1 MKNPFSFLRGKSA
14 ASRRKPA
21 ASGGGL
27 FHAIRAH
34 FAAAESAAKDA
45 DWWKADYLS
54 ADADANPDTRR
65 VLRMRSRYEYQNNS
79 YARGVIQC
87 LANDSIGNG
96 PRLRYASSDDALNSR
111 IERDF
116 TAWAETIRLADKLRT
131 IRIARAQDGE
141 AFVMLGQNA
150 ALPCAVKLDLQ
161 LIDADRVAGDGCMES
176 GWRTSPSAETT
187 AEGGKPFT
195 IDGISY
201 DPYGNPVSYRIL
213 VSHPSDSVL
222 TEERAIV
229 VPAANMIHVFRPDRP
244 EQHRGV
250 PELAAAL
257 PLFAKLRRYT
267 NAVVASAEKA
277 AEYGGILYT
286 EHPTDGTCAQIE
298 PMDAVTLDI
307 NQLTTMPEGWK
318 MDELYV
324 KAPIATYA
332 DFKKEMLSEIGA
344 AMGIPYAIVAGT
356 SAGYTYASA
365 KLDHQTYFRV
375 LRSERG
381 FVEDSILNRLFA
393 LWLREWSL
401 ANPDAANS
409 GDSPA
414 PKASGCPTSEARSLR
429 SKSQEAE
436 SRSVATASQPSIDG
450 RSAIGQSSA
459 PPLIST
465 WNAAWLWPMFDNLD
479 MLTAARVQS
488 IALKNR
494 TTTLATEYAR
504 QGKNWKAELA
514 QFEKEQEFLSKLK
527 LAPKRQ

>member
-1 MKNPFSFLRGKSA
+1 MLNLFGKKKRGKSA
-14 ASRRKPA
+14 APRQ
-21 ASGGGL
+21 SGGGL

-34 FAAAESAAKDA
+34 FASAESASKDN

-87 LANDSIGNG
+87 LANDTIGNG
-96 PRLRYASSDDALNSR
+96 PRLRYASNDDCLNSR

-116 TAWAETIRLADKLRT
+116 TAWAETVRLGEKLRA
-131 IRIARAQDGE
+131 IRIARARDGE
-141 AFVMLGQNA
+141 AFVLLAQNPT
-150 ALPCAVKLDLQ
+150 LRTSVKLDLS
-161 LIDADRVAGDGCMES
+161 LIDADRIEGD
-176 GWRTSPSAETT
+176 SARECGTEC
-187 AEGGKPFT
+187 AEGSGRPFLV
-195 IDGISY
+195 DGIAY
-201 DPYGNPVSYRIL
+201 DRYGNPVSYRVL
-213 VSHPSDSVL
+213 VSHPCDGSL
-222 TEERAIV
+222 AEQRAILI
-229 VPAANMIHVFRPDRP
+229 PAANMVHVFRPDRP

-250 PELAAAL
+250 PELSAAL

-286 EHPTDGTCAQIE
+286 DHPKDDTCAEIE

-375 LRSERG
+375 LRNERG
-381 FVEDSILNRLFA
+381 FVEDSILNRLFE

-401 ANPDAANS
+401 ANPDAGGMSQSAADCAAEGEGAAN
-409 GDSPA
+409 
-414 PKASGCPTSEARSLR
+414 
-429 SKSQEAE
+429 
-436 SRSVATASQPSIDG
+436 
-450 RSAIGQSSA
+450 
-459 PPLIST
+459 PPRLST
-465 WNAAWLWPMFDNLD
+465 WNASWLWPMFDNID

-488 IALKNR
+488 IAIKNK

-504 QGKNWKAELA
+504 QGKNWKTELA
-514 QFEKEQEFLSKLK
+514 QFEKEQQFLREHGIDK
-527 LAPKRQ
+527 

>member
-14 ASRRKPA
+14 ASRRKPT
-21 ASGGGL
+21 ASGGCL

-116 TAWAETIRLADKLRT
+116 TAWAETVRLGEKLRA
-131 IRIARAQDGE
+131 IRIARARDGE
-141 AFVMLGQNA
+141 AFVLLAQNPA
-150 ALPCAVKLDLQ
+150 IRADVKLDLS
-161 LIDADRVAGDGCMES
+161 LIDADRVAGDCCTES
-176 GWRTSPSAETT
+176 GGRLSPAAETGGSRSVAT
-187 AEGGKPFT
+187 SEGCGKPFT
-195 IDGISY
+195 IDGITY
-201 DPYGNPVSYRIL
+201 DQYGNPVSYRVL
-213 VSHPSDSVL
+213 VSHPCDGNL
-222 TEERAIV
+222 AEERAMFI
-229 VPAANMIHVFRPDRP
+229 PAANMIHVFRPDRL

-375 LRSERG
+375 LRNERG
-381 FVEDSILNRLFA
+381 FVEDSVLNRLFA

-401 ANPDAANS
+401 AHPDVEVSGGPQSSAA
-409 GDSPA
+409 
-414 PKASGCPTSEARSLR
+414 EAGG
-429 SKSQEAE
+429 
-436 SRSVATASQPSIDG
+436 SRSVATDVEPHSPSPI
-450 RSAIGQSSA
+450 
-459 PPLIST
+459 PLIST
-465 WNAAWLWPMFDNLD
+465 WNASWLWPMFDNID

-504 QGKNWKAELA
+504 QGKNWKTELA
-514 QFEKEQEFLSKLK
+514 QFEKEQQFLRERGIT
-527 LAPKRQ
+527 PN

>member
-1 MKNPFSFLRGKSA
+1 MKNPFSFLRGKFA
-14 ASRRKPA
+14 ASRGKSA
-21 ASGGGL
+21 AHRGGGL

-54 ADADANPDTRR
+54 ADADASPDTRR
-65 VLRMRSRYEYQNNS
+65 ILRMRSRYEYQNNS

-87 LANDSIGNG
+87 LANDTIGNG
-96 PRLRYASSDDALNSR
+96 PRLRYASTDDRLNSR

-116 TAWAETIRLADKLRT
+116 TAWAESVCLGEKLRAV
-131 IRIARAQDGE
+131 RIARARDGE
-141 AFVMLGQNA
+141 AFVLLAQNPT
-150 ALPCAVKLDLQ
+150 LRTSVKLDLS
-161 LIDADRVAGDGCMES
+161 LIDADRVAGDCCTES
-176 GWRTSPSAETT
+176 GGRLSPAAETGGSRSVAT
-187 AEGGKPFT
+187 AEGCGKPFT
-195 IDGISY
+195 IDGITY
-201 DPYGNPVSYRIL
+201 DQYGNPVSYRVL
-213 VSHPSDSVL
+213 VSHPCDGNL
-222 TEERAIV
+222 AEERAMLI
-229 VPAANMIHVFRPDRP
+229 PAANMIHVFRADRA

-286 EHPTDGTCAQIE
+286 DHPKDDTCAEIE
-298 PMDAVTLDI
+298 PMDAVTLDV

-375 LRSERG
+375 LRNERG
-381 FVEDSILNRLFA
+381 FVEDSVLNRLFA

-401 ANPDAANS
+401 AHPDVEVS
-409 GDSPA
+409 GGPQSSA
-414 PKASGCPTSEARSLR
+414 
-429 SKSQEAE
+429 AE
-436 SRSVATASQPSIDG
+436 SSHPCFPNASPSIAG
-450 RSAIGQSSA
+450 RSAIDHSPA
-459 PPLIST
+459 IPLIST
-465 WNAAWLWPMFDNLD
+465 WNASWLWPMFDNID

-504 QGKNWKAELA
+504 QGKNWKTELA

-527 LAPKRQ
+527 IAPERQ

>member
-1 MKNPFSFLRGKSA
+1 MTMLNLFGKKKQRGKSA
-14 ASRRKPA
+14 AQR
-21 ASGGGL
+21 GGGL

-54 ADADANPDTRR
+54 ADADASPDTRR
-65 VLRMRSRYEYQNNS
+65 ILRMRSRYEYQNNS

-87 LANDSIGNG
+87 LANDTIGNG
-96 PRLRYASSDDALNSR
+96 PRLRYASTDDRLNSR

-116 TAWAETIRLADKLRT
+116 TAWAESVCLGEKLRAV
-131 IRIARAQDGE
+131 RIARARDGE
-141 AFVMLGQNA
+141 AFVLLAQNPT
-150 ALPCAVKLDLQ
+150 LRTNVKLDLS
-161 LIDADRVAGDGCMES
+161 LIDADRVAGDMG
-176 GWRTSPSAETT
+176 GSPSSATELT
-187 AEGGKPFT
+187 ADTRIYPVT
-195 IDGISY
+195 VDGIAY
-201 DPYGNPVSYRIL
+201 DQYGNPVSYRVL
-213 VSHPSDSVL
+213 VSHPCDGNL
-222 TEERAIV
+222 AEERAMLI
-229 VPAANMIHVFRPDRP
+229 PAANMIHVFRADRA

-286 EHPTDGTCAQIE
+286 DHPKDDTCAEIE

-375 LRSERG
+375 LRNERG
-381 FVEDSILNRLFA
+381 FVEDSILNRLFE

-401 ANPDAANS
+401 ANPDA
-409 GDSPA
+409 
-414 PKASGCPTSEARSLR
+414 
-429 SKSQEAE
+429 EAE
-436 SRSVATASQPSIDG
+436 GTRSDATDEE
-450 RSAIGQSSA
+450 SAA
-459 PPLIST
+459 DLPPPIST
-465 WNAAWLWPMFDNLD
+465 WNASWLWPMFDNID

-488 IALKNR
+488 IAINNK

-504 QGKNWKAELA
+504 QGKNWRTELA
-514 QFEKEQEFLSKLK
+514 QFEKEQRFLSKLGIDK
-527 LAPKRQ
+527 

>member
-1 MKNPFSFLRGKSA
+1 MTMLNLFGKKKQ
-14 ASRRKPA
+14 RRKPA

-54 ADADANPDTRR
+54 ADADASP
-65 VLRMRSRYEYQNNS
+65 
-79 YARGVIQC
+79 A
-87 LANDSIGNG
+87 
-96 PRLRYASSDDALNSR
+96 
-111 IERDF
+111 
-116 TAWAETIRLADKLRT
+116 IRAD
-131 IRIARAQDGE
+131 
-141 AFVMLGQNA
+141 
-150 ALPCAVKLDLQ
+150 VKLDLS
-161 LIDADRVAGDGCMES
+161 LIDADRVAGDCCTES
-176 GWRTSPSAETT
+176 GGRLSPAAETGGSRSVAT
-187 AEGGKPFT
+187 AEGCGKPFA
-195 IDGISY
+195 IDGITY
-201 DPYGNPVSYRIL
+201 DQYGNPVSYRVL
-213 VSHPSDSVL
+213 VSHPCDGNL
-222 TEERAIV
+222 AEERAMLI
-229 VPAANMIHVFRPDRP
+229 PAANMIHVFRADRA

-298 PMDAVTLDI
+298 PMDAVTLDV

-375 LRSERG
+375 LRNERG
-381 FVEDSILNRLFA
+381 FVEDSVLNRLFA

-401 ANPDAANS
+401 AHPDVKVS
-409 GDSPA
+409 GGPQSSA
-414 PKASGCPTSEARSLR
+414 
-429 SKSQEAE
+429 AE
-436 SRSVATASQPSIDG
+436 SSHPCSPNASPSVDG
-450 RSAIGQSSA
+450 RSAIDHSPA
-459 PPLIST
+459 IPLIST
-465 WNAAWLWPMFDNLD
+465 WNASWLWPMFDNID

-504 QGKNWKAELA
+504 QGKNWRTELA
-514 QFEKEQEFLSKLK
+514 QFEKEQRFLSKLRIDK
-527 LAPKRQ
+527 

>member
-14 ASRRKPA
+14 ASRRKPT

-116 TAWAETIRLADKLRT
+116 TAWAETVRLGEKLRA
-131 IRIARAQDGE
+131 IRIARARDGE
-141 AFVMLGQNA
+141 AFVLLAQNPA
-150 ALPCAVKLDLQ
+150 IRADVKLDLS
-161 LIDADRVAGDGCMES
+161 LIDADRVAGDCCTES
-176 GWRTSPSAETT
+176 GGRLSPAAETGGSRSVAT
-187 AEGGKPFT
+187 SEGCGKPFT
-195 IDGISY
+195 IDGITY
-201 DPYGNPVSYRIL
+201 DQYGNPVSYRVL
-213 VSHPSDSVL
+213 VSHPCDGNL
-222 TEERAIV
+222 AEERAMFI
-229 VPAANMIHVFRPDRP
+229 PAANMIHVFRPDRL

-375 LRSERG
+375 LRNERG
-381 FVEDSILNRLFA
+381 FVEDSVLNRLFA

-401 ANPDAANS
+401 AHPDVEVSGGPQSSAA
-409 GDSPA
+409 
-414 PKASGCPTSEARSLR
+414 EAGG
-429 SKSQEAE
+429 
-436 SRSVATASQPSIDG
+436 SRSVATDVEPHSPSPI
-450 RSAIGQSSA
+450 
-459 PPLIST
+459 PLIST
-465 WNAAWLWPMFDNLD
+465 WNASWLWPMFDNID

-504 QGKNWKAELA
+504 QGKNWKTELA

-527 LAPKRQ
+527 LATVQR

>member
-1 MKNPFSFLRGKSA
+1 MLNLFGKKRRVKSA
-14 ASRRKPA
+14 ANRQ
-21 ASGGGL
+21 SGGGL

-34 FAAAESAAKDA
+34 FASAESASKDN

-54 ADADANPDTRR
+54 ADADASPDTRR

-87 LANDSIGNG
+87 LANDTIGNG
-96 PRLRYASSDDALNSR
+96 PRLRYASTDDRLNSR

-116 TAWAETIRLADKLRT
+116 TAWAETIRLGEKLRAV
-131 IRIARAQDGE
+131 RIARARDGE
-141 AFVMLGQNA
+141 AFVMLAQNPT
-150 ALPCAVKLDLQ
+150 LRTVVKLDLS
-161 LIDADRVAGDGCMES
+161 LIDADRIAGDS
-176 GWRTSPSAETT
+176 ADVSPSRAT
-187 AEGGKPFT
+187 AEGSGKPFMV
-195 IDGISY
+195 DGITY
-201 DPYGNPVSYRIL
+201 DRYGNPVSYRIL
-213 VSHPSDSVL
+213 VSHPSDGSL
-222 TEERAIV
+222 AEERAMLI
-229 VPAANMIHVFRPDRP
+229 PAANVIHVFRADRA

-286 EHPTDGTCAQIE
+286 DHPKDDTCAEIE
-298 PMDAVTLDI
+298 PMDAVTLDV

-375 LRSERG
+375 LRNERG
-381 FVEDSILNRLFA
+381 FVEDSILNRLFE

-401 ANPDAANS
+401 ANSDAADLPRS
-409 GDSPA
+409 GNAANVPHDGGAADSP
-414 PKASGCPTSEARSLR
+414 RL
-429 SKSQEAE
+429 
-436 SRSVATASQPSIDG
+436 
-450 RSAIGQSSA
+450 
-459 PPLIST
+459 ST
-465 WNAAWLWPMFDNLD
+465 WNASWLWPMFDNID

-488 IALKNR
+488 IAIKNK

-504 QGKNWKAELA
+504 QGKNWKTELA
-514 QFEKEQEFLSKLK
+514 QFEKEQQFLREHGIDK
-527 LAPKRQ
+527 

>member
-1 MKNPFSFLRGKSA
+1 MLNLFGKKKQRGKSA
-14 ASRRKPA
+14 AQR
-21 ASGGGL
+21 GGGL

-54 ADADANPDTRR
+54 ADADASPDTRR
-65 VLRMRSRYEYQNNS
+65 ILRMRSRYEYQNNS

-87 LANDSIGNG
+87 LANDTIGNG
-96 PRLRYASSDDALNSR
+96 PRLRYASTDDRLNSR

-116 TAWAETIRLADKLRT
+116 TAWAESVCLGEKLRAV
-131 IRIARAQDGE
+131 RIARARDGE
-141 AFVMLGQNA
+141 AFVLLAQNPT
-150 ALPCAVKLDLQ
+150 LRTNVKLDLS
-161 LIDADRVAGDGCMES
+161 LIDADRVAGDMG
-176 GWRTSPSAETT
+176 GSPSSATEVT
-187 AEGGKPFT
+187 ADTRIYPVT
-195 IDGISY
+195 VDGIAY
-201 DPYGNPVSYRIL
+201 DQYGNPVSYRVL
-213 VSHPSDSVL
+213 VSHPCDGNL
-222 TEERAIV
+222 AEERAVLI
-229 VPAANMIHVFRPDRP
+229 PAANMIHVFRADRA
-244 EQHRGV
+244 ELHRGV

-375 LRSERG
+375 LRNERG
-381 FVEDSILNRLFA
+381 FVEDSILNRLFE

-401 ANPDAANS
+401 ANPDATAAE
-409 GDSPA
+409 G
-414 PKASGCPTSEARSLR
+414 TRSDATD
-429 SKSQEAE
+429 EE
-436 SRSVATASQPSIDG
+436 SAADL
-450 RSAIGQSSA
+450 
-459 PPLIST
+459 PPPIST
-465 WNAAWLWPMFDNLD
+465 WNASWLWPMFDNID

-488 IALKNR
+488 IAIKNK

-504 QGKNWKAELA
+504 QGKNWRTELA
-514 QFEKEQEFLSKLK
+514 QFEKEQRFLSKLGIDK
-527 LAPKRQ
+527 

>member
-1 MKNPFSFLRGKSA
+1 MTMLNLFGKKKQRGKSA
-14 ASRRKPA
+14 AQR
-21 ASGGGL
+21 GGGL

-54 ADADANPDTRR
+54 ADADASPDTRR
-65 VLRMRSRYEYQNNS
+65 ILRMRSRYEYQNNS

-87 LANDSIGNG
+87 LANDTIGNG
-96 PRLRYASSDDALNSR
+96 PRLRYASTDDRLNSR

-116 TAWAETIRLADKLRT
+116 TAWAESVCLGEKLRAV
-131 IRIARAQDGE
+131 RIARARDGE
-141 AFVMLGQNA
+141 AFVLLAQNPT
-150 ALPCAVKLDLQ
+150 LRTNVKLDLS
-161 LIDADRVAGDGCMES
+161 LIDADRVAGDMG
-176 GWRTSPSAETT
+176 GSPSSATELT
-187 AEGGKPFT
+187 ADTRIYPVT
-195 IDGISY
+195 VDGIAY
-201 DPYGNPVSYRIL
+201 DQYGNPVSYRVL
-213 VSHPSDSVL
+213 VSHPCDGNL
-222 TEERAIV
+222 AEERAMLI
-229 VPAANMIHVFRPDRP
+229 PAANMIHVFRADRA

-298 PMDAVTLDI
+298 PMDAVTLDV

-375 LRSERG
+375 LRNERG
-381 FVEDSILNRLFA
+381 FVEDSILNRLFEW
-393 LWLREWSL
+393 WLREWSL
-401 ANPDAANS
+401 ANPDA
-409 GDSPA
+409 
-414 PKASGCPTSEARSLR
+414 
-429 SKSQEAE
+429 EAE
-436 SRSVATASQPSIDG
+436 GTRSDATDEE
-450 RSAIGQSSA
+450 SAA
-459 PPLIST
+459 DLPPPIST
-465 WNAAWLWPMFDNLD
+465 WNASWLWPMFDNID

-488 IALKNR
+488 IAINNK

-504 QGKNWKAELA
+504 QGKNWRTELA
-514 QFEKEQEFLSKLK
+514 QFEKEQRFLSKLGIDK
-527 LAPKRQ
+527 

>member
-1 MKNPFSFLRGKSA
+1 MTMLNLFGKKKQRGKSA
-14 ASRRKPA
+14 AHR
-21 ASGGGL
+21 GGGL

-54 ADADANPDTRR
+54 ADADASPDTRR
-65 VLRMRSRYEYQNNS
+65 ILRMRSRYEYQNNS

-87 LANDSIGNG
+87 LANDTIGNG
-96 PRLRYASSDDALNSR
+96 PRLRYASTDDRLNSR

-116 TAWAETIRLADKLRT
+116 TAWAESVCLGEKLRAV
-131 IRIARAQDGE
+131 RIARARDGE
-141 AFVMLGQNA
+141 AFVLLAQNPT
-150 ALPCAVKLDLQ
+150 LRTNVKLDLS
-161 LIDADRVAGDGCMES
+161 LIDADRVAGDMG
-176 GWRTSPSAETT
+176 GSPSSATELT
-187 AEGGKPFT
+187 ADTRIYPVT
-195 IDGISY
+195 VDGIAY
-201 DPYGNPVSYRIL
+201 DQYGNPVSYRVL
-213 VSHPSDSVL
+213 VSHPCDGNL
-222 TEERAIV
+222 AEERAMLI
-229 VPAANMIHVFRPDRP
+229 PAANMIHVFRADRA

-286 EHPTDGTCAQIE
+286 DHPKDDTCAEIE

-375 LRSERG
+375 LRNERG
-381 FVEDSILNRLFA
+381 FVEDSILNRLFE

-401 ANPDAANS
+401 ANPDA
-409 GDSPA
+409 
-414 PKASGCPTSEARSLR
+414 
-429 SKSQEAE
+429 EAE
-436 SRSVATASQPSIDG
+436 GTRSDATDEE
-450 RSAIGQSSA
+450 SAA
-459 PPLIST
+459 DLPPPIST
-465 WNAAWLWPMFDNLD
+465 WNASWLWPMFDNID

-488 IALKNR
+488 IAINNK

-504 QGKNWKAELA
+504 QGKNWRTELA
-514 QFEKEQEFLSKLK
+514 QFEKEQQFLSKLK
-527 LAPKRQ
+527 IAPERQ

>member
-21 ASGGGL
+21 TSGGGL

-45 DWWKADYLS
+45 DWWKADFLS

-87 LANDSIGNG
+87 LANDTIGNG

-116 TAWAETIRLADKLRT
+116 TAWAETVRLGEKLRA
-131 IRIARAQDGE
+131 IRIARARDGE
-141 AFVMLGQNA
+141 AFVLLAQNPA
-150 ALPCAVKLDLQ
+150 IRADVKLDLS
-161 LIDADRVAGDGCMES
+161 LIDADRVAGDGCVA
-176 GWRTSPSAETT
+176 TAPSPSSSSAES
-187 AEGGKPFT
+187 AAPNIHPVT
-195 IDGISY
+195 IDGITY

-213 VSHPSDSVL
+213 VSHPSDGNL
-222 TEERAIV
+222 AEERAIV

-401 ANPDAANS
+401 ANPDVAA
-409 GDSPA
+409 A
-414 PKASGCPTSEARSLR
+414 H
-429 SKSQEAE
+429 
-436 SRSVATASQPSIDG
+436 PSIDG
-450 RSAIGQSSA
+450 RSAIDHSPA
-459 PPLIST
+459 IPLIST
-465 WNAAWLWPMFDNLD
+465 WNASWLWPMFDNID

-504 QGKNWKAELA
+504 QGKNWKTELA
-514 QFEKEQEFLSKLK
+514 QFEKEQQYLAKLK
-527 LAPKRQ
+527 LTPNAGQ

>member
-1 MKNPFSFLRGKSA
+1 MTMLNLFGRKKRGKPTA
-14 ASRRKPA
+14 QR
-21 ASGGGL
+21 GGGL

-54 ADADANPDTRR
+54 ADADASPDTRR

-87 LANDSIGNG
+87 LANDTIGNG
-96 PRLRYASSDDALNSR
+96 PRLRYASTDDRLNSR

-116 TAWAETIRLADKLRT
+116 MAWAESVCLGEKLRAV
-131 IRIARAQDGE
+131 RIARARDGE
-141 AFVMLGQNA
+141 AFVLLAQNPT
-150 ALPCAVKLDLQ
+150 LRTSVKLDLSP
-161 LIDADRVAGDGCMES
+161 IDADRVAGDMGV
-176 GWRTSPSAETT
+176 SPSAETGGSRSCAT
-187 AEGGKPFT
+187 ADTRIYPVT
-195 IDGISY
+195 VDGIAY
-201 DPYGNPVSYRIL
+201 DQYGNPVSYRVL
-213 VSHPSDSVL
+213 VSHPCDGNL
-222 TEERAIV
+222 AEERAMHI
-229 VPAANMIHVFRPDRP
+229 PAANMIHVFRADRA

-286 EHPTDGTCAQIE
+286 DHPKDDTCAEIE

-375 LRSERG
+375 LRNERG

-401 ANPDAANS
+401 AHPDAANS
-409 GDSPA
+409 G
-414 PKASGCPTSEARSLR
+414 G
-429 SKSQEAE
+429 
-436 SRSVATASQPSIDG
+436 SRSVATASYPSIDG
-450 RSAIGQSSA
+450 RSAIDHS
-459 PPLIST
+459 PTTPLIST
-465 WNAAWLWPMFDNLD
+465 WNASWLWPMFDNID

-488 IALKNR
+488 IAIKNK

-504 QGKNWKAELA
+504 QGKNWRTELA
-514 QFEKEQEFLSKLK
+514 QFEKEQCFLSKLGIDK
-527 LAPKRQ
+527 

>member
-54 ADADANPDTRR
+54 ADADASPDTRR
-65 VLRMRSRYEYQNNS
+65 ILRMRSRYEYQNNS

-87 LANDSIGNG
+87 LANDTIGNG
-96 PRLRYASSDDALNSR
+96 PRLRYASADDALNSR

-116 TAWAETIRLADKLRT
+116 TAWAETVRLGEKLRAV
-131 IRIARAQDGE
+131 RIARARDGE
-141 AFVMLGQNA
+141 AFVLLAQNPA
-150 ALPCAVKLDLQ
+150 IRADVKLDLS
-161 LIDADRVAGDGCMES
+161 LIDADRVASDCCTES
-176 GWRTSPSAETT
+176 GGRLSPSAETGGSRSVAT
-187 AEGGKPFT
+187 AEGCGKPFT
-195 IDGISY
+195 IDGITY
-201 DPYGNPVSYRIL
+201 DPYGNPVSYRVL
-213 VSHPSDSVL
+213 VSHPCDGNL
-222 TEERAIV
+222 AEERAML

-298 PMDAVTLDI
+298 PMDAVTLDV

-375 LRSERG
+375 LRNERG
-381 FVEDSILNRLFA
+381 FVEDSVLNRLFA

-401 ANPDAANS
+401 ANPDA
-409 GDSPA
+409 
-414 PKASGCPTSEARSLR
+414 
-429 SKSQEAE
+429 
-436 SRSVATASQPSIDG
+436 TAAHPSIDA
-450 RSAIGQSSA
+450 RSAIDHSPA
-459 PPLIST
+459 IPLIST
-465 WNAAWLWPMFDNLD
+465 WNASWLWPMFDNID

-504 QGKNWKAELA
+504 QGKNWKTELA

-527 LAPKRQ
+527 LAPTAGQ

>member
-14 ASRRKPA
+14 ASRRKPT

-116 TAWAETIRLADKLRT
+116 TAWAETVRLGEKLRA
-131 IRIARAQDGE
+131 IRIARARDGE
-141 AFVMLGQNA
+141 AFVLLAQNPA
-150 ALPCAVKLDLQ
+150 IRADVKLDLS
-161 LIDADRVAGDGCMES
+161 LIDADRVAGDCCTES
-176 GWRTSPSAETT
+176 GGRLSPAAETGGSRSVAT
-187 AEGGKPFT
+187 SEGCGKPFT
-195 IDGISY
+195 IDGITY
-201 DPYGNPVSYRIL
+201 DQYGNPVSYRVL
-213 VSHPSDSVL
+213 VSHPCDGNL
-222 TEERAIV
+222 AEERAMFI
-229 VPAANMIHVFRPDRP
+229 PAANMIHVFRPDRL

-375 LRSERG
+375 LRNERG
-381 FVEDSILNRLFA
+381 FVEDSVLNRLFA

-401 ANPDAANS
+401 AHPDVEVSGGPQSSAA
-409 GDSPA
+409 
-414 PKASGCPTSEARSLR
+414 EAGG
-429 SKSQEAE
+429 
-436 SRSVATASQPSIDG
+436 SRSVATDVEPHSPF
-450 RSAIGQSSA
+450 
-459 PPLIST
+459 PVPLIST
-465 WNAAWLWPMFDNLD
+465 WNASWLWPMFDNID

-504 QGKNWKAELA
+504 QGKNWKTELA

-527 LAPKRQ
+527 LATVQR

>member
-21 ASGGGL
+21 VQCGGGL

-54 ADADANPDTRR
+54 ADADASPDTRR
-65 VLRMRSRYEYQNNS
+65 ILRMRSRYEYQNNS

-87 LANDSIGNG
+87 LANDTIGNG
-96 PRLRYASSDDALNSR
+96 PRLRYASNDDSLNSR

-116 TAWAETIRLADKLRT
+116 TAWAETVRLGEKLRAV
-131 IRIARAQDGE
+131 RIARARDGE
-141 AFVMLGQNA
+141 AFVLLAQNPT
-150 ALPCAVKLDLQ
+150 LRTSVKLDLS
-161 LIDADRVAGDGCMES
+161 LIDADRVAGD
-176 GWRTSPSAETT
+176 SACSCADVG
-187 AEGGKPFT
+187 AEGCGKPFT
-195 IDGISY
+195 IDGITY
-201 DPYGNPVSYRIL
+201 DQYGNPVSYRVL
-213 VSHPSDSVL
+213 VSHPCDGNL
-222 TEERAIV
+222 AEERTMLI
-229 VPAANMIHVFRPDRP
+229 PAANMIHVFRADRA
-244 EQHRGV
+244 ELHRGV

-298 PMDAVTLDI
+298 PMDAVTLDV

-375 LRSERG
+375 LRNERG
-381 FVEDSILNRLFA
+381 FVEDSVLNRLFA

-401 ANPDAANS
+401 ANPDVAA
-409 GDSPA
+409 A
-414 PKASGCPTSEARSLR
+414 H
-429 SKSQEAE
+429 
-436 SRSVATASQPSIDG
+436 PSIDG
-450 RSAIGQSSA
+450 RSAIDHS
-459 PPLIST
+459 PVIPLIST
-465 WNAAWLWPMFDNLD
+465 WNASWLWPMFDNLD

-504 QGKNWKAELA
+504 QGKNWKTELA
-514 QFEKEQEFLSKLK
+514 QFEKEQQFLSKLK
-527 LAPKRQ
+527 IAPERQ

>member
-1 MKNPFSFLRGKSA
+1 MLNLFGKKRRGKSA
-14 ASRRKPA
+14 ANRQ
-21 ASGGGL
+21 SGGGL

-34 FAAAESAAKDA
+34 FASAESASKDN

-54 ADADANPDTRR
+54 ADADASPDTRR

-87 LANDSIGNG
+87 LANDTIGNG

-116 TAWAETIRLADKLRT
+116 TAWAETIRLGEKLRAV
-131 IRIARAQDGE
+131 RIARARDGE
-141 AFVMLGQNA
+141 AFVMLAQNPT
-150 ALPCAVKLDLQ
+150 LRTVVKLDLS
-161 LIDADRVAGDGCMES
+161 LIDADRIAGDS
-176 GWRTSPSAETT
+176 ADVSPSQAT
-187 AEGGKPFT
+187 AEGCGKPFMV
-195 IDGISY
+195 DGIAY
-201 DPYGNPVSYRIL
+201 DRYGNPVSYRIL
-213 VSHPSDSVL
+213 VSHPSDGSL
-222 TEERAIV
+222 AEERAIF
-229 VPAANMIHVFRPDRP
+229 VPAANIVHVFRPDRP

-250 PELAAAL
+250 PELSAAL

-286 EHPTDGTCAQIE
+286 DHPKDDTCAEIE

-375 LRSERG
+375 LRNERG
-381 FVEDSILNRLFA
+381 FVEDSILNRLFE

-401 ANPDAANS
+401 ANSDAADLPRS
-409 GDSPA
+409 GNAANVPHDGGAADSP
-414 PKASGCPTSEARSLR
+414 RL
-429 SKSQEAE
+429 
-436 SRSVATASQPSIDG
+436 
-450 RSAIGQSSA
+450 
-459 PPLIST
+459 ST
-465 WNAAWLWPMFDNLD
+465 WNASWLWPMFDNID

-488 IALKNR
+488 IAIKNK

-504 QGKNWKAELA
+504 QGKNWKTELA
-514 QFEKEQEFLSKLK
+514 QFEKEQQFLREHGIDK
-527 LAPKRQ
+527 

>member
-1 MKNPFSFLRGKSA
+1 
-14 ASRRKPA
+14 
-21 ASGGGL
+21 
-27 FHAIRAH
+27 
-34 FAAAESAAKDA
+34 
-45 DWWKADYLS
+45 
-54 ADADANPDTRR
+54 
-65 VLRMRSRYEYQNNS
+65 MRSRYEYQNNS

-87 LANDSIGNG
+87 LANDTIGNG
-96 PRLRYASSDDALNSR
+96 PRLRYASTDDRLNSR

-116 TAWAETIRLADKLRT
+116 TAWAESVCLGEKLRAV
-131 IRIARAQDGE
+131 RIARARDGE
-141 AFVMLGQNA
+141 AFVLLAQNPT
-150 ALPCAVKLDLQ
+150 LRTSVKLDLS
-161 LIDADRVAGDGCMES
+161 LINADRVAGDCCTES
-176 GWRTSPSAETT
+176 GGRLSPAAETGGSRSVAT
-187 AEGGKPFT
+187 AEGCGKPFMV
-195 IDGISY
+195 DGIAY
-201 DPYGNPVSYRIL
+201 DQYGNPVSYRVL
-213 VSHPSDSVL
+213 VSHPCDGNL
-222 TEERAIV
+222 AEERAMLI
-229 VPAANMIHVFRPDRP
+229 PAANMIHVFRADRA

-286 EHPTDGTCAQIE
+286 DHPKDDTCAEIE

-375 LRSERG
+375 LRNERG
-381 FVEDSILNRLFA
+381 FVEDSILNRLFE

-401 ANPDAANS
+401 ANP
-409 GDSPA
+409 
-414 PKASGCPTSEARSLR
+414 EAGGS
-429 SKSQEAE
+429 
-436 SRSVATASQPSIDG
+436 
-450 RSAIGQSSA
+450 QSSA
-459 PPLIST
+459 TEAGGSRFCATDKEVAADLPPPIST
-465 WNAAWLWPMFDNLD
+465 WNASWLWPMFDNID

-488 IALKNR
+488 IAIKNK

-504 QGKNWKAELA
+504 QGKNWRTELA
-514 QFEKEQEFLSKLK
+514 QFEKEQQFLAKHGLDK
-527 LAPKRQ
+527 

>member
-14 ASRRKPA
+14 ASPRKPA

-54 ADADANPDTRR
+54 ADADASPDTRR
-65 VLRMRSRYEYQNNS
+65 ILRMRSRYEYQNNS

-87 LANDSIGNG
+87 LANDTIGNG

-116 TAWAETIRLADKLRT
+116 TAWAETVRLGEKLRA
-131 IRIARAQDGE
+131 IRIARARDGE
-141 AFVMLGQNA
+141 AFVLLAQNPA
-150 ALPCAVKLDLQ
+150 IRADVKLDLS
-161 LIDADRVAGDGCMES
+161 LIDADRVAGDMGGSLSPTTET
-176 GWRTSPSAETT
+176 GGSPSSATET
-187 AEGGKPFT
+187 AAPSLHPVT
-195 IDGISY
+195 IDGIAY

-213 VSHPSDSVL
+213 VSHPSDGNL
-222 TEERAIV
+222 AEERAIV

-344 AMGIPYAIVAGT
+344 AMGIP
-356 SAGYTYASA
+356 
-365 KLDHQTYFRV
+365 
-375 LRSERG
+375 
-381 FVEDSILNRLFA
+381 
-393 LWLREWSL
+393 
-401 ANPDAANS
+401 
-409 GDSPA
+409 
-414 PKASGCPTSEARSLR
+414 
-429 SKSQEAE
+429 
-436 SRSVATASQPSIDG
+436 
-450 RSAIGQSSA
+450 
-459 PPLIST
+459 
-465 WNAAWLWPMFDNLD
+465 
-479 MLTAARVQS
+479 
-488 IALKNR
+488 
-494 TTTLATEYAR
+494 
-504 QGKNWKAELA
+504 
-514 QFEKEQEFLSKLK
+514 
-527 LAPKRQ
+527 

>member
-1 MKNPFSFLRGKSA
+1 MLNLFGKKKQRERGKSA
-14 ASRRKPA
+14 AN
-21 ASGGGL
+21 GGGL

-54 ADADANPDTRR
+54 ADADANPETRR
-65 VLRMRSRYEYQNNS
+65 ILRMRSRYEYQNNS

-87 LANDSIGNG
+87 LANDTIGNG
-96 PRLRYASSDDALNSR
+96 PRLRYASTDDRLNSR

-116 TAWAETIRLADKLRT
+116 TAWAETVRLGEKLRAV
-131 IRIARAQDGE
+131 RIARARDGE
-141 AFVMLGQNA
+141 SFVVLAQNPT
-150 ALPCAVKLDLQ
+150 LRTDVKLDLS
-161 LIDADRVAGDGCMES
+161 LIDSDRVAGD
-176 GWRTSPSAETT
+176 SACSCADVG
-187 AEGGKPFT
+187 AECCGKPFMV
-195 IDGISY
+195 DGIAY
-201 DPYGNPVSYRIL
+201 DQYGNPVSYRVL
-213 VSHPSDSVL
+213 VSHPCDGNL
-222 TEERAIV
+222 AEERAMLI
-229 VPAANMIHVFRPDRP
+229 PAANVIHVFRADRA

-286 EHPTDGTCAQIE
+286 DHPKDDTCAEIE
-298 PMDAVTLDI
+298 PMDAVTLDV

-375 LRSERG
+375 LRNERG
-381 FVEDSILNRLFA
+381 FVEDSILNRLFE

-401 ANPDAANS
+401 ANPDAADLPRS
-409 GDSPA
+409 GNAANVPHDGGAADSP
-414 PKASGCPTSEARSLR
+414 R
-429 SKSQEAE
+429 
-436 SRSVATASQPSIDG
+436 
-450 RSAIGQSSA
+450 
-459 PPLIST
+459 IST
-465 WNAAWLWPMFDNLD
+465 WNASWLWPMFDNID

-488 IALKNR
+488 IALKNK

-504 QGKNWKAELA
+504 QGKNWKTELA
-514 QFEKEQEFLSKLK
+514 QFEKEQQYLK
-527 LAPKRQ
+527 EHGIEAK

>member
-54 ADADANPDTRR
+54 ADADASPDTRR

-87 LANDSIGNG
+87 LANDTIGNG
-96 PRLRYASSDDALNSR
+96 PRLRYASNDDSLNSR

-116 TAWAETIRLADKLRT
+116 TAWAETVRLGEKLRAV
-131 IRIARAQDGE
+131 RIARARDGE
-141 AFVMLGQNA
+141 AFVLLAQNPT
-150 ALPCAVKLDLQ
+150 LRTSVKLDLS
-161 LIDADRVAGDGCMES
+161 LIDADRVAGDCCTES
-176 GWRTSPSAETT
+176 GGRLSPAAETGGSRSVAT
-187 AEGGKPFT
+187 AEGCGKPFT
-195 IDGISY
+195 IDGITY
-201 DPYGNPVSYRIL
+201 DQYGNPVSYRVL
-213 VSHPSDSVL
+213 VSHPCDGNL
-222 TEERAIV
+222 AEERAMLI
-229 VPAANMIHVFRPDRP
+229 PAANMIHVFRADRA

-298 PMDAVTLDI
+298 PMDAVTLDV

-375 LRSERG
+375 LRNERG
-381 FVEDSILNRLFA
+381 FVEDSVLNRLFA

-401 ANPDAANS
+401 ANPDA
-409 GDSPA
+409 
-414 PKASGCPTSEARSLR
+414 
-429 SKSQEAE
+429 EAE
-436 SRSVATASQPSIDG
+436 GTRSDATDEE
-450 RSAIGQSSA
+450 SAA
-459 PPLIST
+459 DLPPPIST
-465 WNAAWLWPMFDNLD
+465 WNASWLWPMFDNID

-488 IALKNR
+488 IAIKNK

-504 QGKNWKAELA
+504 QGKNWRTELA
-514 QFEKEQEFLSKLK
+514 QFEKEQRFLSKLGIDK
-527 LAPKRQ
+527 

>member
-1 MKNPFSFLRGKSA
+1 MKNPFSFLRGKTN
-14 ASRRKPA
+14 ASRRKTSI
-21 ASGGGL
+21 SGGGL

-54 ADADANPDTRR
+54 ADADASPDTRR
-65 VLRMRSRYEYQNNS
+65 ILRMRSRYEYQNNS

-87 LANDSIGNG
+87 LANDTIGNG
-96 PRLRYASSDDALNSR
+96 PRLRYASTDDRLNSR

-116 TAWAETIRLADKLRT
+116 TAWAESVCLGEKLRAV
-131 IRIARAQDGE
+131 RIARARDGE
-141 AFVMLGQNA
+141 AFVLLAQNPT
-150 ALPCAVKLDLQ
+150 LRTNVKLDLS
-161 LIDADRVAGDGCMES
+161 LIDADRVAGDMGV
-176 GWRTSPSAETT
+176 SPSAETGGSRSCAT
-187 AEGGKPFT
+187 ADTRIYPVT
-195 IDGISY
+195 VDGIAY
-201 DPYGNPVSYRIL
+201 DPYGNPVSYRVL
-213 VSHPSDSVL
+213 VSHPCDGNL
-222 TEERAIV
+222 AEERAMLI
-229 VPAANMIHVFRPDRP
+229 PAANMIHVFRADRA

-286 EHPTDGTCAQIE
+286 DHPKDDTCAEIE

-375 LRSERG
+375 LRNERG
-381 FVEDSILNRLFA
+381 FVEDLILNRLFE

-401 ANPDAANS
+401 ANPDAEA
-409 GDSPA
+409 GGRLSPA
-414 PKASGCPTSEARSLR
+414 AAAGGARSC
-429 SKSQEAE
+429 
-436 SRSVATASQPSIDG
+436 ATDVEGATVPHSPF
-450 RSAIGQSSA
+450 
-459 PPLIST
+459 PVPLIST
-465 WNAAWLWPMFDNLD
+465 WNSSWLWPMFDNID

-488 IALKNR
+488 IAIKNK

-504 QGKNWKAELA
+504 QGKNWRTELA
-514 QFEKEQEFLSKLK
+514 QFEKEQRFLSKLGIDK
-527 LAPKRQ
+527 

>member
-116 TAWAETIRLADKLRT
+116 TAWAETVRLGEKLRA
-131 IRIARAQDGE
+131 IRIARARDGE
-141 AFVMLGQNA
+141 AFVLLAQNPA
-150 ALPCAVKLDLQ
+150 IRADVKLDLS
-161 LIDADRVAGDGCMES
+161 LIDADRVAGDCCTES
-176 GWRTSPSAETT
+176 GGRLSPAAETGGSRSVAT
-187 AEGGKPFT
+187 SEGCGKPFT
-195 IDGISY
+195 IDGITY
-201 DPYGNPVSYRIL
+201 DQYGNPVSYRVL
-213 VSHPSDSVL
+213 VSHPCDGNL
-222 TEERAIV
+222 AEERAMFI
-229 VPAANMIHVFRPDRP
+229 PAANMIHVFRPDRL

-375 LRSERG
+375 LRNERG
-381 FVEDSILNRLFA
+381 FVEDSVLNRLFA

-401 ANPDAANS
+401 AHPDVEVSGGPQSSAA
-409 GDSPA
+409 
-414 PKASGCPTSEARSLR
+414 EAGG
-429 SKSQEAE
+429 
-436 SRSVATASQPSIDG
+436 SRSVATDVEPHSPF
-450 RSAIGQSSA
+450 
-459 PPLIST
+459 PVPLIST
-465 WNAAWLWPMFDNLD
+465 WNASWLWPMFDNID

-504 QGKNWKAELA
+504 QGKNWKTELA

-527 LAPKRQ
+527 LATVQR

>member
-1 MKNPFSFLRGKSA
+1 MLNLFGKKKHRGKSA
-14 ASRRKPA
+14 AN
-21 ASGGGL
+21 GGGL

-54 ADADANPDTRR
+54 ADADASPDTRR
-65 VLRMRSRYEYQNNS
+65 ILRMRSRYEYQNNS

-87 LANDSIGNG
+87 LANDTIGNG
-96 PRLRYASSDDALNSR
+96 PRLRYASIDDRLNSR

-116 TAWAETIRLADKLRT
+116 TAWAESVCLGEKLRAV
-131 IRIARAQDGE
+131 RIARARDGE
-141 AFVMLGQNA
+141 AFVLLAQNPT
-150 ALPCAVKLDLQ
+150 LRTSVKLDLS
-161 LIDADRVAGDGCMES
+161 LIDADRVAGDMG
-176 GWRTSPSAETT
+176 GSPSSATEVT
-187 AEGGKPFT
+187 ADTRIYPVT
-195 IDGISY
+195 VDGIAY
-201 DPYGNPVSYRIL
+201 DQYGNPVSYRVL
-213 VSHPSDSVL
+213 VSHPCDGNL
-222 TEERAIV
+222 AEERAMLI
-229 VPAANMIHVFRPDRP
+229 PAANMIHVFRADRA

-286 EHPTDGTCAQIE
+286 DHPKDDTCAEIE

-375 LRSERG
+375 LRNERG
-381 FVEDSILNRLFA
+381 FVEDSILNRLFE

-401 ANPDAANS
+401 ANPDAADLQRS
-409 GDSPA
+409 GNAANVPHDGGAADSP
-414 PKASGCPTSEARSLR
+414 R
-429 SKSQEAE
+429 
-436 SRSVATASQPSIDG
+436 
-450 RSAIGQSSA
+450 
-459 PPLIST
+459 IST
-465 WNAAWLWPMFDNLD
+465 WNASWLWPMFDNID

-488 IALKNR
+488 IALKNK

-504 QGKNWKAELA
+504 QGKNWKTELA
-514 QFEKEQEFLSKLK
+514 QFEKEQQFLAKHGLDK
-527 LAPKRQ
+527 